1 MAKAKEPAKSLLD
14 DVLDQVQNAQ
24 PGFKPWIERLAPE
37 LRADLETIRQRY
49 IAGELDYQQKA
60 LATTIVKVLS
70 ERGAPRIPSVQVVAT
85 WLRNGR

>member
-1 MAKAKEPAKSLLD
+1 MAKAKTTSLLD
-14 DVLDQVQNAQ
+14 DVLTQVSNAQ
-24 PGFKPWIERLAPE
+24 PGFRPWIERLTPE
-37 LRADLETIRQRY
+37 LRVDLETIRQRY
-49 IAGELDYQQKA
+49 VSGELDYQQKA